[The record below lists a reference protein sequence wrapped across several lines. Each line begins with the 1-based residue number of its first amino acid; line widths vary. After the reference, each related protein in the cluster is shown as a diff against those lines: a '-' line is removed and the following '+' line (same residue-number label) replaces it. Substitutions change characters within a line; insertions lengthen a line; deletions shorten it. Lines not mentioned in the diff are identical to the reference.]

1 MQDEIKEIQLNLIQ
15 SPEYPLDYDYEQIL
29 EQYFRDYK
37 GRVLAIMVGDIVAIP
52 VKENAKFFYGNISFA
67 KQRMPPK
74 VIFFQVCQINQNK
87 CKDQLF
93 VYDNGHSARKKPSTI
108 KVYKCANI
116 NCIAPT
122 FLNSYVKINGSY
134 ISQLSDKLL
143 NNQVQKLSRQFRPY
157 LLGLRSIRTGTFLIK
172 DFGDMET
179 SRKLIRLAAQNWHM
193 HVFECT
199 CLDLL
204 CEMPKTTESKIKN
217 LFAKVSMFAP
227 CVLLITDFDLLY
239 KSDIFDNDRIIDL
252 IQQSIQ
258 SLNNQTWPIV
268 VAATDHS
275 LSLTNSHPLSSLSL
289 FVHQMHLEPPDDE
302 QRRLFYSTVMQQIAQ
317 SNVTDE
323 LSEKKLKAFEKI
335 FIDLS
340 RGLNFGQML
349 SVLRASFRQHCL
361 SKQREDWHYFAQ
373 LIEQNLNKFCQTNCK
388 KNSFEIPNV
397 DWSDIGGLDHIKQEI
412 IDTIQLPLNLGFDFN
427 QLGIKRSGILL
438 HGPPG
443 TGKTLLAKAVASQF
457 KINFISVKGPEL
469 ISKYVGQSEENV
481 RLLFAQARERA
492 PTIIFFDELDSLAPA
507 RGKSGDSGGVMDRV
521 VSQLLTELDG
531 IYVCPS
537 ADQSSSSSSSSS
549 SSPPPSIVFV
559 IGATNR
565 VDLIDSALLR
575 PGRFDKIIKVPI
587 AKDKSSRCGIIR
599 ALVKNF
605 IFQEEETVKMKR
617 DEIITHIEKILPLNL
632 SGADFY
638 SICSMVMIAAIRRIQ
653 HLLNQYNIDNNNESD
668 EEQQEKIDS
677 NFPNVLVNLMD
688 FKHVVNM
695 KYKNN
700 Q

>member
-1 MQDEIKEIQLNLIQ
+1 MNLIQ
-15 SPEYPLDYDYEQIL
+15 SPEYPLEYDYEQL
-29 EQYFRDYK
+29 LRQYFYDYQ
-37 GRVLAIMVGDIVAIP
+37 VEQVTIMVGDVIAIP
-52 VKENAKFFYGNISFA
+52 VKENAIFFCRNISLA
-67 KQRMPPK
+67 QRKMPK
-74 VIFFQVCQINQNK
+74 VIYFQICQINQNK
-87 CKDQLF
+87 CKDRLF
-93 VYDNGHSARKKPSTI
+93 VHHNHFEKKKPLTI
-108 KVYKCANI
+108 KIYKCANI

-122 FLNSYVKINGSY
+122 FLNNYTKINGFY
-134 ISQLSDKLL
+134 NSQLSDELL
-143 NNQVQKLSRQFRPY
+143 NEQVQQLSRQFQPY

-199 CLDLL
+199 SLDLL

-217 LFAKVSMFAP
+217 IFAKIPMFAP
-227 CVLLITDFDLLY
+227 CVMLITDFNLLY

-258 SLNNQTWPIV
+258 SLNNHTWPII

-275 LSLTNSHPLSSLSL
+275 SNPTSNHSLSSLSL
-289 FVHQMHLEPPDDE
+289 FIHQIHLKQPDDQ
-302 QRRLFYSTVMQQIAQ
+302 QRRAFYSTVLQKMAA
-317 SNVTDE
+317 NNLPGD
-323 LSEKKLKAFEKI
+323 LSRVKTFEKL

-340 RGLNFGQML
+340 RGLNYGQML
-349 SVLRASFRQHCL
+349 SILRSSSRQHCL
-361 SKQREDWHYFAQ
+361 SNQSTDWSFFAQ
-373 LIEQNLNKFCQTNCK
+373 LIEQNLNQFYKTNCK

-397 DWSDIGGLDHIKQEI
+397 NWSDIGGLDHIKQEI
-412 IDTIQLPLNLGFDFN
+412 IDTIQVPLNLGFNFHH
-427 QLGIKRSGILL
+427 LGIKRSGILL

-457 KINFISVKGPEL
+457 KINFINVKGPEL

-481 RLLFAQARERA
+481 RLLFTQARENA

-507 RGKSGDSGGVMDRV
+507 RGKSGDSGGVIDRV

-531 IYVCPS
+531 IYICPT
-537 ADQSSSSSSSSS
+537 ADQSSS
-549 SSPPPSIVFV
+549 PPVVFV

-575 PGRFDKIIKVPI
+575 PGRFDKIIQVPI
-587 AKDKSSRCGIIR
+587 AQDKSSRCSIIR
-599 ALVKNF
+599 ALIKNF
-605 IFQEEETVKMKR
+605 IFQEEVDRMKR
-617 DEIITHIEKILPLNL
+617 EEIIVHIENMLPNNL

-638 SICSMVMIAAIRRIQ
+638 SVCSMVMIVAIQRIQ
-653 HLLNQYNIDNNNESD
+653 HLLTQYNNEYNDESD
-668 EEQQEKIDS
+668 EEEPEKTDS
-677 NFPNVLVNLMD
+677 KFPNVLVNLID
-688 FKHVVNM
+688 FKHVINL
-695 KYKNN
+695 KYKNI